1 MVPHALP
8 FLVAT
13 DTAEL
18 LRGTTIAVATVVVL
32 VLAIGV
38 IAFIV
43 LFRRGGDR
51 GIRGTSSQSAL
62 ESRAASLLVTLDD
75 RVREADY
82 ELGFAVAQFGAAASR
97 DFASAL
103 AEARGQLT
111 EAFRLGQ
118 QRDDVSATADH
129 VRRRITLQM
138 TALCEQALAKLDRFD
153 TAFAERR
160 RSEVGAA
167 ETEQQLRARLTA
179 VRLRQ
184 TTAQDTVAEL
194 ATTYVESAV
203 KAARHHL
210 DTASTTLDESET
222 ALDAAAPGI
231 SPTGVNAV
239 TDTLRAAATALHRAD
254 RAVSAAESAVN
265 ELAQADAAVTRM
277 RADSASD
284 LLEARVARETAP
296 DPTSGARIVTAIAA
310 NERALEQTAPASG
323 VLHDPFEQLALLG
336 DAAAELD
343 TALATARNQQQRFE
357 HARAAYQGTLVA
369 ARSQISVV
377 HELVGRSGASA
388 RARTRLAEA
397 ERQLMIAEAETDP
410 VEALDAIRR
419 SVTHARDADALAR
432 Y

>member
-8 FLVAT
+8 FLLIT

-18 LRGTTIAVATVVVL
+18 VRGTTIAVITVVVL
-32 VLAIGV
+32 VVAIGV
-38 IAFIV
+38 VAFVV

-62 ESRAASLLVTLDD
+62 ESRTASLLVILDD
-75 RVREADY
+75 RVREADN
-82 ELGFAVAQFGAAASR
+82 ELGFAVAQFGAAAAR
-97 DFASAL
+97 DFGSAL

-129 VRRRITLQM
+129 ARRQLTLQM
-138 TALCEQALAKLDRFD
+138 TALCEKALASLDRFD
-153 TAFAERR
+153 AAFTERR
-160 RSEVGAA
+160 QNEVVAA
-167 ETEQQLRARLTA
+167 ETEHELRARLSTVRARQTA
-179 VRLRQ
+179 VRG
-184 TTAQDTVAEL
+184 AIAES
-194 ATTYVESAV
+194 AMSYVESALT
-203 KAARHHL
+203 AARRQL
-210 DTASTTLDESET
+210 DAASIALDESEA

-239 TDTLRAAATALHRAD
+239 TDTLHTAAAALHRAD
-254 RAVSAAESAVN
+254 RAVSAADSALN
-265 ELAQADAAVTRM
+265 ELADADAAVARM
-277 RADSASD
+277 RADAASD

-296 DPTSGARIVTAIAA
+296 DPESGARIVTAIAA

-323 VLHDPFEQLALLG
+323 TVYDPVLQLALLS

-377 HELVGRSGASA
+377 RELVGRSGASA